1 MGAAD
6 LMDIN
11 QIVAELEDQAAR
23 YAQAANALRTL
34 LPLKQPAIP
43 AVVRQAIAPKSAAK
57 AANGKSGNSGK
68 KKSTVSDETRAK
80 ISAAIKAAHE
90 RRKAAAAASNS

>member
-1 MGAAD
+1 
-6 LMDIN
+6 MDIN

-34 LPLKQPAIP
+34 LPLKEPAIP

-57 AANGKSGNSGK
+57 AASGKGKSANGGK
-68 KKSTVSDETRAK
+68 KKSAVSDETRAK

-90 RRKAAAAASNS
+90 RRKAAAANS